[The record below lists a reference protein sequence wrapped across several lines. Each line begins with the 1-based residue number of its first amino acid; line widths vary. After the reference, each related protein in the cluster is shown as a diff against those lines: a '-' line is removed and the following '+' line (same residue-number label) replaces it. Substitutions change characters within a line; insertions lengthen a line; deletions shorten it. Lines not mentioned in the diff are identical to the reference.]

1 MQTPGMSTALG
12 SKLLLLTFA
21 LLPIWFFPFSIDPF
35 FAPKSVVFVLLATA
49 LFAIWAVRTLR
60 TGRVRFSLA
69 TPTAL
74 TLVAALV
81 ASVSALL
88 AANPATQFTGRLLV
102 WWAIPV
108 VLLFGTS
115 LLPKIR
121 WSHILQSLLIGGA
134 LLSVLTALQLTPLAP
149 SNILL
154 NFWPIQIDNPAL
166 FNLSGSLLAM
176 LQILIP
182 VVAAGIVYLLDRR
195 NETSNSGSALSW
207 LVLSLL
213 GVVGLIAAGV
223 IIVRNPE
230 TVQILPFQFG
240 WGIMIE
246 GFKNPRLFFLGA
258 GPENFLLAF
267 HLFRDAAYN
276 TTELWATRFNVSST
290 EILQIMTT
298 TGLIGVASWLAVFL
312 LSLRQARLLKQSRSL
327 FVYLFT
333 LFVMFLITPFTTITW
348 ILLGLGLLALNLELL
363 HQLPNRIR
371 HLQVM
376 LTAIQLYSLNQRGNN
391 ENGGRG
397 FAIGAVILL
406 TLLAGTSVL
415 WVGRVFGAQMAYYL
429 SLQAASENDGIA
441 TYNRQQ
447 LAKNLQP
454 RDPAYRRT
462 FASTSLALATSLSQ
476 QEERTEEQ
484 EQIMLQLIQQAIQ
497 EGRNAV
503 SLDPNSTE
511 SWETLAAIYEQL
523 LSIEGANEW
532 ALAARVTAVQTDP
545 VAPQLRLAL
554 GDLYL
559 SQAATPSAQSMYE
572 QTIQLKPD
580 WPLAYTR
587 YGIALEQLQRPD
599 LALASYQRAQSI
611 LPAETTE
618 EDRQTLQQKI
628 SELQQVVA
636 QLQQQ
641 QGQGGSESIPTPGSP
656 TVPEQPAL
664 APEQTPEDF
673 QQVVE
678 NGGAV
683 DQTEEGQNTGDI
695 VLPED
700 VGI

>member
-1 MQTPGMSTALG
+1 MNTPSLG
-12 SKLLLLTFA
+12 SNIGTKLFLLALA
-21 LLPIWFFPFSIDPF
+21 LLPIWFFPLSIDPF
-35 FAPKSVVFVLLATA
+35 FGPKTVVFILIATVV
-49 LFAIWAVRTLR
+49 FGVWAARSLR

-69 TPTAL
+69 SPTGL

-88 AANPATQFTGRLLV
+88 TTNPSTQFTGRLLI
-102 WWAIPV
+102 WLATPAL
-108 VLLFGTS
+108 LLFMTS
-115 LLPKIR
+115 LLPKLR

-134 LLSVLTALQLTPLAP
+134 VLSVLTALQLTPFAP
-149 SNILL
+149 SSVLL
-154 NFWPIQIDNPAL
+154 SFWPIQIENPAL

-176 LQILIP
+176 LQVLIP
-182 VVAAGIVYLLDRR
+182 VVAAGIVFLLDRR
-195 NETSNSGSALSW
+195 AEKDSGRSALTW
-207 LVLSLL
+207 LVLSIL
-213 GVVGLIAAGV
+213 GLVGIVTAGV
-223 IIVRNPE
+223 IIARNPG
-230 TVQILPFQFG
+230 TVQILPFQYG

-276 TTELWATRFNVSST
+276 TTELWATRFNVSTT
-290 EILQIMTT
+290 EILQIMST
-298 TGLIGVASWLAVFL
+298 TGLLGVASWLAVFL
-312 LSLRQARLLKQSRSL
+312 LSLRQARLLKQTRSL

-333 LFVMFLITPFTTITW
+333 LFVMFLVTPFTLLTW
-348 ILLGLGLLALNLELL
+348 ILLGIGLLALNLELL
-363 HQLPNRIR
+363 HQLPNKVR
-371 HLQVM
+371 HIQVM
-376 LTAIQLYSLNQRGNN
+376 LSAIQLYSLNQRGNN

-397 FAIGAVILL
+397 FAITAVLL
-406 TLLAGTSVL
+406 LVLLAGASLL

-429 SLQAASENDGIA
+429 SLQAAATNDGIS

-454 RDPAYRRT
+454 QNPAYRRT

-476 QEERTEEQ
+476 QENRTEEQ
-484 EQIMLQLIQQAIQ
+484 NQIMLQLIQQAIQ

-511 SWETLAAIYEQL
+511 NWETLAAIYEQL
-523 LSIEGANEW
+523 LSIQGANEW

-559 SQAATPSAQSMYE
+559 SQAATPSAQSLYE

-587 YGIALEQLQRPD
+587 YGIALEQLNRPD
-599 LALASYQRAQSI
+599 LALASYQRAQTI
-611 LPAETTE
+611 LPAETSE
-618 EDRQTLQQKI
+618 ADRQALQQKI
-628 SELQQVVA
+628 SELQQLVS
-636 QLQQQ
+636 QLQQQQ
-641 QGQGGSESIPTPGSP
+641 QGQGQAGSIPTPGAPS
-656 TVPEQPAL
+656 VPEQPAL
-664 APEQTPEDF
+664 PPEQTPEDF
-673 QQVVE
+673 NQVVE
-678 NGGAV
+678 NNNVEASGSG
-683 DQTEEGQNTGDI
+683 NI
-695 VLPED
+695 VLPND